1 MKKRTLLLTTLSV
14 LTITFAGCGSATP
27 NSTTKIPNNTSSN
40 QMEAASPTENNGA
53 AQTDSKNNISEDE
66 AKTIALSD
74 AGVKESDLTNIRIT
88 QDQDDGVSVYDVEF
102 YIGNKEYDYE
112 IDASNG
118 TIRSQDTDIE
128 DDFLNSSSDNSTS
141 SIISQEEASKAVLS
155 KVDGATEQNVR
166 ISFDTEDGRQV
177 YEGEIHYN
185 GMEYEFELN
194 AKTGDILE
202 WSKEREDD

>member
-1 MKKRTLLLTTLSV
+1 MKKRTLLLTTLAV
-14 LTITFAGCGSATP
+14 FTITFAGCGSATQ
-27 NSTTKIPNNTSSN
+27 NNTTKIPANTSGN
-40 QMEAASPTENNGA
+40 QMEAASPTENNST

-66 AKTIALSD
+66 AKALALSD
-74 AGVKESDLTNIRIT
+74 AGVTESELTNIRIT

-118 TIRSQDTDIE
+118 TIRSQDSDIE
-128 DDFLNSSSDNSTS
+128 DDFQNSSSDSSS

-155 KVDGATEQNVR
+155 KVDGATEQNLR
-166 ISFDTEDGRQV
+166 IFFDTDDGRQV

-194 AKTGDILE
+194 AKTGDVLE